1 MPPTQFLKSWH
12 SVLLRALNPHYDE
25 RTRTPFAFELESR
38 KDCRE
43 MIRYFCNLC
52 QQEIDPGHDGSYL
65 VRMEVY
71 AAQSPEQMPI
81 DDDRDHLEEFN
92 EVLERYEEFEEDGP
106 FLGNTNHRKE
116 SYHLCHACGKQFLQN
131 PLGQRVA
138 QRLEMSKP

>member
-1 MPPTQFLKSWH
+1 
-12 SVLLRALNPHYDE
+12 
-25 RTRTPFAFELESR
+25 
-38 KDCRE
+38 

-106 FLGNTNHRKE
+106 FLSSDNYRKE
-116 SYHLCHACGKQFLQN
+116 RYHLCKPCGKQFLQD
-131 PLGQRVA
+131 PLGQRMP

>member
-1 MPPTQFLKSWH
+1 MNIRDLPRFDP
-12 SVLLRALNPHYDE
+12 
-25 RTRTPFAFELESR
+25 ESR

-71 AAQSPEQMPI
+71 AAQSANHMPI

-106 FLGNTNHRKE
+106 FLGNTNHRKARRDRIGQGRAQ
-116 SYHLCHACGKQFLQN
+116 SPGAAPGARGLQALQRDAGDREN
-131 PLGQRVA
+131 RPLI
-138 QRLEMSKP
+138 P